1 MKKKYIYNPLLY
13 SSFRISGMAVIDD
26 TIVEF
31 FTKCIKE
38 EIQQM
43 DKIIGIYLI
52 INSNN
57 AIQDADIDNIAEKL
71 NMTNTEVYEAVNFM
85 VENKLL
91 IKEEDENRSMEEYM
105 ENVHK
110 YCDMHDKKVDS
121 CLEYIRDNL

>member
-43 DKIIGIYLI
+43 DRIIGIYLI

-57 AIQDADIDNIAEKL
+57 AIQDADITNIAEKL
-71 NMTNTEVYEAVNFM
+71 NMTNNEVYEAINFM

-91 IKEEDENRSMEEYM
+91 IKEEDENKSMEEYM
-105 ENVHK
+105 ENIYK
-110 YCDMHDKKVDS
+110 YCDIHDKKVDS